1 MYQCLV
7 YSIYQQP
14 ICYMFKILNIICLHF
29 TNNCQREREKT
40 LLFYYRSNTEEL
52 FIFKA
57 VRVLVP
63 VVVFFI

>member
-29 TNNCQREREKT
+29 TNNCQREREREDIAF
-40 LLFYYRSNTEEL
+40 LL
-52 FIFKA
+52 
-57 VRVLVP
+57 
-63 VVVFFI
+63 